1 MPITKQAI
9 KRNKQNAIRKVRNI
23 ATQSTY
29 QKSVKT
35 FIQTV
40 KGGKVAEAE
49 KMLSAV
55 YKNIDTAKK
64 KQIISSAK
72 AARKKS
78 QVTAALKTAGGKMLK
93 K

>member
-9 KRNKQNAIRKVRNI
+9 KRNKQNAVRKVRNI

-35 FIQTV
+35 FMQTV

-49 KMLSAV
+49 KMLFSV
-55 YKNIDTAKK
+55 YKDIDMAVKK
-64 KQIISSAK
+64 KIISDAK

-78 QVTAALKTAGGKMLK
+78 QVTAGLKAAGGKMVK